1 MRRSGPSAEAFHL
14 MGLVRDA
21 SGDPTEAAICY
32 RKALYLDPNHC
43 EVLIHL
49 ALLLEKV
56 GKKAEA
62 QLLRNRTNRLQ
73 QRSRPTDASTL

>member
-1 MRRSGPSAEAFHL
+1 
-14 MGLVRDA
+14 MGLVREAGGDA
-21 SGDPTEAAICY
+21 TAAVTCY
-32 RKALYLDPNHC
+32 RKALYLDPNHA

-62 QLLRNRTNRLQ
+62 QLLRKRTNRLQ
-73 QRSRPTDASTL
+73 ERSRPNDASTV

>member
-1 MRRSGPSAEAFHL
+1 
-14 MGLVRDA
+14 V
-21 SGDPTEAAICY
+21 TCY
-32 RKALYLDPNHC
+32 RKALYLDPNHA

-62 QLLRNRTNRLQ
+62 QLLRQRTTRLQ
-73 QRSRPTDASTL
+73 QRSRQTDASTL

>member
-1 MRRSGPSAEAFHL
+1 MS
-14 MGLVRDA
+14 
-21 SGDPTEAAICY
+21 CY
-32 RKALYLDPNHC
+32 RKALYLDPNHG

-62 QLLRNRTNRLQ
+62 QLLRKRTNRLQ
-73 QRSRPTDASTL
+73 QRSYPNDASTL